1 MRSWLLLALRG
12 QERHCLQYD
21 IAKKLRERGEEV
33 LILHSGILNE
43 GQRVLRDEYR
53 WNIHYAGSLN
63 FLDLSKFNVVIV
75 DESQRIWMWQF
86 ELLVGRAKEHNI
98 KILFSYDEKQYLHKD
113 EKDRAV
119 PNIVLVQTQATFK
132 LTDKIRTN
140 KEIASF
146 IASLFDSQKNLSN
159 MEYPNIDIYYC
170 STAGDVVALSK
181 ALSDKGWK
189 VPRYTPGT
197 RSIFNY
203 QAYGVQGEDSA
214 HSVIGQ
220 EFDKVV
226 AVIDT
231 TC

>member
-98 KILFSYDEKQYLHKD
+98 KILFSYDE
-113 EKDRAV
+113 AV
-119 PNIVLVQTQATFK
+119 FA
-132 LTDKIRTN
+132 
-140 KEIASF
+140 
-146 IASLFDSQKNLSN
+146 
-159 MEYPNIDIYYC
+159 
-170 STAGDVVALSK
+170 
-181 ALSDKGWK
+181 
-189 VPRYTPGT
+189 
-197 RSIFNY
+197 
-203 QAYGVQGEDSA
+203 
-214 HSVIGQ
+214 
-220 EFDKVV
+220 
-226 AVIDT
+226 
-231 TC
+231 